1 MVLDHAYVH
10 NALPAHHERGRGRRR
25 RVPREQVRDPATP
38 VPLQGGHVPQR
49 CRASVLKRLQPPSS
63 TKHWRCAAAGST
75 RDSSAETAA
84 LFAEPSAGAFASR
97 RCLHT
102 LAAHRQFEGRG
113 GHRSGRAEARRRGT
127 DARAVRSTDARAA
140 AALPRRPPLR
150 LWWRGD
156 SRLAWTSFRR
166 HDSLPPT
173 TTGARLLRHALI
185 IYYLHE
191 QIAMLYNILSQAQS
205 LCRKQQFTGAIRTG
219 LLRFGA
225 AGLIGG
231 ARESRE
237 PPISRALQLL
247 PLIYT

>member
-1 MVLDHAYVH
+1 M
-10 NALPAHHERGRGRRR
+10 
-25 RVPREQVRDPATP
+25 
-38 VPLQGGHVPQR
+38 PQR

-127 DARAVRSTDARAA
+127 DASSVRSTDARAA

-173 TTGARLLRHALI
+173 TTGARLLSHALI
-185 IYYLHE
+185 IYYFARTSRLQCCADHIIYYHKLNHYVGSSNLPARCDPDWTT
-191 QIAMLYNILSQAQS
+191 QVWGSRADW
-205 LCRKQQFTGAIRTG
+205 RGARVTRANQ
-219 LLRFGA
+219 LLR
-225 AGLIGG
+225 
-231 ARESRE
+231 
-237 PPISRALQLL
+237 ALMS
-247 PLIYT
+247 